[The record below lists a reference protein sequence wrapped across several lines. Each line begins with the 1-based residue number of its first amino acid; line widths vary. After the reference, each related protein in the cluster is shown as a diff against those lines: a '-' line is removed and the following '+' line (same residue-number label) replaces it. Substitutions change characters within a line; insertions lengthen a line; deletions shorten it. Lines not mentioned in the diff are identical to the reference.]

1 MSNQKEQ
8 IIMKITSIRI
18 KNFRGYHDEV
28 MIKVDDL
35 TVLIGKNDAGKS
47 TILDMLDIFFNDEK
61 KIGKDDVNK
70 TCRANN
76 DLETVFAVRFS
87 DLPTEVD
94 IDAGNSTTLQNEYLT
109 IGTDEFEVVKR
120 YKDGGKPKTFIRA
133 CHPNNPE
140 CCDLLKK
147 KQADLRKM
155 VDKLGIDCDKNK
167 NSIMRQTI
175 WSHFSSDLQIVESEL
190 DVDSK
195 DSDVKAIWEKMQ
207 KYLPV
212 YSLFKSDRSNV
223 EKDAEVQDPLKSAVK
238 SLMKEEGLFDKLDEI
253 SQLVKSRVEEV
264 ASRTLEKLKEM
275 SGDVANTLH
284 PVLPAPK
291 WEDVFKGISITGDDD
306 IPLDKRGSGVRR
318 LILLNFF
325 RAEVERR
332 QSEKGA
338 PNIIYAI
345 EEPETSQHADFQR
358 ALINAL
364 KDLAK
369 RPFVQVL
376 ITTHSS
382 TIVKELSHK
391 NLRMITNDSG
401 DVCVCDV
408 EKGLLPYVSLNE
420 ASYLAFDGEALVEY
434 HDELYG
440 HLQHLAMQDDE
451 ENYKEKKFDTWLTNK
466 GMVQDVIWIRI
477 EKNGEE
483 TPCNRTISTY
493 VRNSIHHPENRKNTR
508 YTIEQLKSSI
518 ERLRGVLASI
528 VQKNG

>member
-1 MSNQKEQ
+1 
-8 IIMKITSIRI
+8 MKIVSVRI
-18 KNFRGYHDEV
+18 KNFRGYRNEV
-28 MIKVDDL
+28 TIKIDDL

-47 TILDMLDIFFNDEK
+47 TVLDMLEIFFNDEK
-61 KIGKDDVNK
+61 KIDKNDVNK

-76 DLETVFAVRFS
+76 DLETMFAVRFS
-87 DLPTEVD
+87 NLPTEVD
-94 IDAGNSTTLQNEYLT
+94 LDAGNPTTLQDEYLT
-109 IGTDEFEVVKR
+109 IGTDEFEVVKK
-120 YKDGGKPKTFIRA
+120 YKEGGKPKTFIMA
-133 CHPNNPE
+133 NHPTNPE

-147 KQADLRKM
+147 KQMELRKIIGQ
-155 VDKLGIDCDKNK
+155 LGINCDKNK
-167 NSIMRQTI
+167 NSVMRQAI
-175 WSHFSSDLQIVESEL
+175 WSHYSADLQMAVREL

-223 EKDAEVQDPLKSAVK
+223 EKDSEVQDPLKSAVK
-238 SLMKEEGLFDKLDEI
+238 SLMKEEGLFEKLDEI

-275 SGDVANTLH
+275 SDEVANTLH

-325 RAEVERR
+325 RAEAERR
-332 QSEKGA
+332 QNEKGA
-338 PNIIYAI
+338 PHIIYAI

-364 KDLAK
+364 KDLAR

-382 TIVKELSHK
+382 TIVKELPHQ
-391 NLRMITNDSG
+391 NLRMITNAAG
-401 DVCVCDV
+401 DVRVCDV
-408 EKGLLPYVSLNE
+408 ERGLLPYVSLNE
-420 ASYLAFDGEALVEY
+420 ASYLAFDGEASVEY

-451 ENYKEKKFDTWLTNK
+451 DNYKEHKFDTWLTGK
-466 GMVQDVIWIRI
+466 GLVQDKIWKRI
-477 EKNGEE
+477 EKDGRV
-483 TPCNRTISTY
+483 TPCNRTLSTY
-493 VRNSIHHPENRKNTR
+493 VRNSIHHPENRENTP
-508 YTIEQLKSSI
+508 YTQEQLKNSI
-518 ERLRGVLASI
+518 EGLRGVLANS
-528 VQKNG
+528 VQNNG

>member
-1 MSNQKEQ
+1 
-8 IIMKITSIRI
+8 MKIVSIRI
-18 KNFRGYHDEV
+18 KNFRGYRDEV
-28 MIKVDDL
+28 TIKIDDL

-47 TILDMLDIFFNDEK
+47 TILDMLEIFFNDDK
-61 KIGKDDVNK
+61 KIDKNDVNK
-70 TCRANN
+70 TCRVNN

-87 DLPTEVD
+87 NLPAEID
-94 IDAGNSTTLQNEYLT
+94 IDAGNPTTLQDEYLT
-109 IGTDEFEVVKR
+109 IGTDEFEIVKK
-120 YKDGGKPKTFIRA
+120 YKEGGKPKTFILA
-133 CHPNNPE
+133 NHPNNSE

-147 KQADLRKM
+147 KQSELRKIIGQ
-155 VDKLGIDCDKNK
+155 LGLDCDKNK
-167 NSIMRQTI
+167 NSVMRKAI
-175 WSHFSSDLQIVESEL
+175 WAHYSADLQMTNREL
-190 DVDSK
+190 DVDTK
-195 DSDVKAIWEKMQ
+195 DSDVKAIWEKIQ

-223 EKDAEVQDPLKSAVK
+223 EKDSEVQDPLKSAVK
-238 SLMKEEGLFDKLDEI
+238 SLMKEEGLFEKLDEI

-275 SGDVANTLH
+275 SDEVANTLH

-325 RAEVERR
+325 RAEAERK

-369 RPFVQVL
+369 KPFVQVL

-382 TIVKELSHK
+382 TIVKELSHQ
-391 NLRMITNDSG
+391 NLRMIANDSG
-401 DVCVCDV
+401 NISVYDV
-408 EKGLLPYVSLNE
+408 ERGLLPYVSLNE
-420 ASYLAFDGEALVEY
+420 ASYLAFDGEASVEY

-440 HLQHLAMQDDE
+440 HLQHLAMQDNE
-451 ENYKEKKFDTWLTNK
+451 ENYREPKFDTWLANK
-466 GMVQDVIWIRI
+466 GMVQDVIWKRL
-477 EKNGEE
+477 EKNGDE
-483 TPCNRTISTY
+483 TPCNRTLSTY
-493 VRNSIHHPENRKNTR
+493 VRNSIHHPENRLNAP
-508 YTIEQLKSSI
+508 YTIEQLRLSI
-518 ERLRGVLASI
+518 ERLRGVLADI
-528 VQKNG
+528 IRPE

>member
-1 MSNQKEQ
+1 
-8 IIMKITSIRI
+8 MKIVSIRI
-18 KNFRGYHDEV
+18 KNFRGYRDEV
-28 MIKVDDL
+28 TIKIDDL

-47 TILDMLDIFFNDEK
+47 TILDMLEIFFNDDK
-61 KIGKDDVNK
+61 KIDKNDVNK
-70 TCRANN
+70 TCRVNN

-87 DLPTEVD
+87 NLPAEID
-94 IDAGNSTTLQNEYLT
+94 IDAGNPTTLQDEYLT
-109 IGTDEFEVVKR
+109 IGTDEFEIVKK
-120 YKDGGKPKTFIRA
+120 YKEGGKPKTFILA
-133 CHPNNPE
+133 NHPNNSE

-147 KQADLRKM
+147 KQSELRKIIGQ
-155 VDKLGIDCDKNK
+155 LGLDCDKNK
-167 NSIMRQTI
+167 NSAMRKAI
-175 WSHFSSDLQIVESEL
+175 WAHYSADLQMSNREL

-195 DSDVKAIWEKMQ
+195 DSDVKAIWEKIQ

-223 EKDAEVQDPLKSAVK
+223 EKDSEVQDPLKSAVK
-238 SLMKEEGLFDKLDEI
+238 SLMKEDGLFEKLDEI

-275 SGDVANTLH
+275 SDEVVNTLH

-325 RAEVERR
+325 RAEAERK

-358 ALINAL
+358 ALVNAL

-369 RPFVQVL
+369 KPFVQVL

-382 TIVKELSHK
+382 TIVKELSHQ
-391 NLRMITNDSG
+391 NLRMIANDSG
-401 DVCVCDV
+401 DVSVYDV
-408 EKGLLPYVSLNE
+408 ERGLLPYVSLNE
-420 ASYLAFDGEALVEY
+420 ASYLAFDGEASVEY

-440 HLQHLAMQDDE
+440 HLQHLAIQDDE
-451 ENYKEKKFDTWLTNK
+451 ENYREPKFDTWLTNK
-466 GMVQDVIWIRI
+466 GMVQDVIWKRL
-477 EKNGEE
+477 EKNGDE
-483 TPCNRTISTY
+483 TPCNRTLSTY
-493 VRNSIHHPENRKNTR
+493 VRNSIHHPENRLNAP
-508 YTIEQLKSSI
+508 YTIEQLRLSI
-518 ERLRGVLASI
+518 ERLRGVLADI
-528 VQKNG
+528 IRPE